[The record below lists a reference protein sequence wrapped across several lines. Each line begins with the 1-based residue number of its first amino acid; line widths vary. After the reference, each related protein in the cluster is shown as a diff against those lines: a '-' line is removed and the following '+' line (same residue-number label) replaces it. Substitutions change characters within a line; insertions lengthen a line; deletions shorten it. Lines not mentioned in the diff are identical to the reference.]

1 MKKKYGSMK
10 KNIPYGSLKKW
21 KKRKKNVFTYKK
33 KYRFPKK
40 KRIYEK
46 KQKKIRTSK
55 PHQTDLKIISPN
67 FPKLNNN
74 NNNQSDHMPRP

>member
-1 MKKKYGSMK
+1 MK
-10 KNIPYGSLKKW
+10 KNIPYGSLKKGKKKE
-21 KKRKKNVFTYKK
+21 KKRIYLQK